1 MKFHRVI
8 FLLLALMG
16 LTVAGCRS
24 GKSSS
29 APQAVGGGS
38 AGTAKSDEPFFPIM
52 AWNSVANDPAVLKK
66 MKDCGLTVAGFV
78 APKTLDACQAAGLKA
93 IVSDK
98 RVAGYDWTAV
108 KPEIARSN
116 VTSLIAEVG
125 KHPAVYGYYLRD
137 EPGANFF
144 PGLAHV
150 AEVIHELAPDKW
162 AYINLFPDYAENW
175 QLQATNYQD
184 YLERFVNTVHPT
196 TLSYDNYAIMDDG
209 GLRQNFWSILVAMR
223 TVAVKY
229 HLPFWNIV
237 LSVAHFSYREPSAA
251 DLRFEVYSSLA
262 YGARGIAYFTYFASE
277 TGNYRMAPIDQFGHE
292 TATWDYMR
300 SVNLQVQKLAPTL
313 LQLTSDEVYHFGGV
327 PAGSHG
333 PSTNSLVTGS
343 DGQILVGD
351 FTHRD
356 GTRYVLLVNK
366 DMLKSIPGWPKFRH
380 APAKVEKVSQY
391 SGNLSAYEGEN
402 IWLAPGA
409 GVLLKLTK

>member
-1 MKFHRVI
+1 MKFHGLI
-8 FLLLALMG
+8 LLLLTSSTLAL
-16 LTVAGCRS
+16 VGCQTK
-24 GKSSS
+24 KSTS
-29 APQAVGGGS
+29 AAPAVGSGS
-38 AGTAKSDEPFFPIM
+38 VEAEKTEEPFFPIM
-52 AWNSVANDPAVLKK
+52 AWNSVGNDPAVLKK

-98 RVAGYDWTAV
+98 RVSGYDWTAV
-108 KPEIARSN
+108 KPEVARSN

-137 EPGANFF
+137 EPPAGFF
-144 PGLAHV
+144 PGLARV
-150 AEVIHELAPDKW
+150 AEVIRELAPDKW

-196 TLSYDNYAIMDDG
+196 TLSYDNYAIMEDG
-209 GLRQNFWSILVAMR
+209 GWRQNFWSNLESMRAVAL
-223 TVAVKY
+223 KY
-229 HLPFWNIV
+229 NLPFWNIV
-237 LSVAHFSYREPSAA
+237 LSVGSLVYREPSAA
-251 DLRFEVYSSLA
+251 DLQLQVYSSLA
-262 YGARGIAYFTYFASE
+262 YGARGIAYFTYFTSE

-313 LQLTSDEVYHFGGV
+313 LQLTSDEVYHFGSV

-333 PSTNSLVTGS
+333 PSTNSLVTAA

-351 FTHRD
+351 FTHKD
-356 GTRYVLLVNK
+356 GTRYVMLVNK
-366 DMLKSIPGWPKFRH
+366 DLKKSIPCWPKFRQ

-391 SGNLSAYEGEN
+391 SGRLSAYEGEN

-409 GVLLKLTK
+409 GVLLKLSN

>member
-1 MKFHRVI
+1 MKFHRI
-8 FLLLALMG
+8 ILLLTASASL
-16 LTVAGCRS
+16 LFIGCRS
-24 GKSSS
+24 TQPMSKTS
-29 APQAVGGGS
+29 APA
-38 AGTAKSDEPFFPIM
+38 ATTNAATEPFFPIM
-52 AWNSVANDPAVLKK
+52 AWNSVGNDPAVLKK

-98 RVAGYDWTAV
+98 RVSGYDWTAV
-108 KPEIARSN
+108 KAEVARSN

-125 KHPAVYGYYLRD
+125 RHPAVYGYYLRD

-150 AEVIHELAPDKW
+150 ADVIHELAPDKW

-175 QLQATNYQD
+175 QLQATNYHD
-184 YLERFVNTVHPT
+184 YLERFVSTVHPT
-196 TLSYDNYAIMDDG
+196 TLSYDNYALMDDG
-209 GLRQNFWSILVAMR
+209 GLRQNFWSNLESMR
-223 TVAVKY
+223 AEAVKY

-292 TATWDYMR
+292 TATWGHMR

-313 LQLTSDEVYHFGGV
+313 LQLTSDEVYHFGSV

-333 PSTNSLVTGS
+333 PSTNSLVTAA

-351 FTHRD
+351 FTHKD
-356 GTRYVLLVNK
+356 GTRYVMLVNK
-366 DMLKSIPGWPKFRH
+366 DVLKSIPCWPKFRH
-380 APAKVEKVSQY
+380 APAKVQKVSPY
-391 SGNLSAYEGEN
+391 SGRLSAYEGEN

-409 GVLLKLTK
+409 GVLLKLTN